1 MEHKWIVR
9 ILLQKMET
17 GLGSDTIISS
27 MHEWAEDIYSANKNI
42 KTLCAILCDK
52 EYIRQRKEHI
62 VQELNAVVNH
72 NR

>member
-1 MEHKWIVR
+1 
-9 ILLQKMET
+9 
-17 GLGSDTIISS
+17 

-62 VQELNAVVNH
+62 AQELNAVVNH